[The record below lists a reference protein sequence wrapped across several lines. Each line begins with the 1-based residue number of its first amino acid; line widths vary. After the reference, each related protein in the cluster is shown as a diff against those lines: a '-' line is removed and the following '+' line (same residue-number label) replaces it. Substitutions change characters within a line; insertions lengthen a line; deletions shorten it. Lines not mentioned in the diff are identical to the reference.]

1 MMYTNIWYVAE
12 FSKELG
18 EKPVQLRMLGRDF
31 VLFRT
36 ESGEPACLSNVC
48 PHRGSSLAR
57 GKCEAGTI
65 SCPFHG
71 WQFDAGGRCVEFRRK
86 RIRMGIFPPAPKS
99 TLIQPWKRTG

>member
-71 WQFDAGGRCVEFRRK
+71 WQFDAGGRCV
-86 RIRMGIFPPAPKS
+86 RIPSQADPDGDIPPAPRS
-99 TLIQPWKRTG
+99 TPIRPWKEMA